1 MKRFSLCV
9 RIVEDATTLTLEDGL
24 QAEQTSSEDEDVLT
38 QEGRGLKDLWE
49 GDEGKESWDEH
60 EDEHDDEAAAAVDDE
75 DEDEDTD
82 RPHRRTLVLI
92 LAVVVVALV
101 LVRTRMK

>member
-1 MKRFSLCV
+1 M
-9 RIVEDATTLTLEDGL
+9 EDATTLTLEDGL
-24 QAEQTSSEDEDVLT
+24 QAEQTSSDREDEDVLT
-38 QEGRGLKDLWE
+38 QEGRGLKDLWK

-60 EDEHDDEAAAAVDDE
+60 EDEHEDEATAAVDDE

-82 RPHRRTLVLI
+82 RPHRRTIVLI

-101 LVRTRMK
+101 LVQTRMK

>member
-1 MKRFSLCV
+1 M
-9 RIVEDATTLTLEDGL
+9 EDATTLTLEDGL

-38 QEGRGLKDLWE
+38 QEGRGLKDLWK

-60 EDEHDDEAAAAVDDE
+60 EDEATAAVDDE

-82 RPHRRTLVLI
+82 RPHRRTIVLI

>member
-1 MKRFSLCV
+1 M
-9 RIVEDATTLTLEDGL
+9 EDATTLTLEDGL

-60 EDEHDDEAAAAVDDE
+60 EAAAAVDDE